1 MALAATLQLDG
12 KGAEYN
18 VLECDYEFNQPI
30 DSNGKPS
37 GNPRGGLIRFTILA
51 PDKNNTT
58 FHEWML
64 NKSEMKNGVFKFD
77 ITIGTELSQKVLEFK
92 YAHCIRLYEHFNNQ
106 ESVQMIAKI
115 TLSAAHISFGGGAV
129 FTNNE
134 MMV

>member
-1 MALAATLQLDG
+1 MAIAATLQLDG
-12 KGAEYN
+12 KGAEYG
-18 VLECDYEFNQPI
+18 VVECEYEFNQPI

-51 PDKNNTT
+51 PDKSNTT
-58 FHEWML
+58 FHEWMF

-77 ITIGTELSQKVLEFK
+77 ITIGTELCHKVLEFK
-92 YAHCIRLYEHFNNQ
+92 YAHCIHLYEHFSSQ
-106 ESVQMIAKI
+106 DSVQMITKI

-129 FTNNE
+129 YTNNE